1 MVEITGYVD
10 VAQITLYV
18 FWVFF
23 AGLVIHLQMESRREG
38 FPPESDDGTVHRAS
52 WLMTPSPKKF
62 LLRHGHGE
70 ISVPND
76 ERETKTV
83 EGERVMAMDGAA
95 IRPTSENP
103 MLDGIGPGAY
113 TERANVPDL
122 TFEGEVKIVP
132 MRAAKDFSIA
142 EGDLDPRGMRV
153 VGCDSI
159 IAGRVKDVWVD
170 KAEQVIRYLEVDLEV
185 GDEGGVVLVPF
196 NFTLIRTPRD
206 KEKIFYVHAI
216 TGEQFAN
223 VPQTRKRTEITF
235 LEEDKIMGYFG
246 AGLLYATPSRQEP
259 VI

>member
-1 MVEITGYVD
+1 MVEVTEYID

-18 FWVFF
+18 FFVFF

-38 FPPESDDGTVHRAS
+38 FPVENDDGTVHGKS
-52 WLMTPSPKKF
+52 WLMTPGPKTF
-62 LLRHGHGE
+62 HLRHGHGDVT
-70 ISVPND
+70 VPD
-76 ERETKTV
+76 EKRDTRAV
-83 EGERVMAMDGAA
+83 NGERVMDMDGAA
-95 IRPTSENP
+95 ISPTAENP
-103 MLDGIGPGAY
+103 MLDSIGPGSYA
-113 TERANVPDL
+113 ERANVPDL
-122 TFEGEVKIVP
+122 TFEGDVKIVP
-132 MRAAKDFSIA
+132 MRNAKDFSIA
-142 EGDLDPRGMRV
+142 SGDLDPRGLRV

-185 GDEGGVVLVPF
+185 GEDGGSVLVPF

-216 TGEQFAN
+216 TGEQFAD
-223 VPQTRKRTEITF
+223 VPKTRKRTEITF

-246 AGLLYATPSRQEP
+246 AGLLYATPRRQES

>member
-1 MVEITGYVD
+1 MVEVTQYVD

-38 FPPESDDGTVHRAS
+38 FPLEEENGDIHGKS
-52 WLMTPSPKKF
+52 WLMTPSPKTF
-62 LLRHGHGE
+62 LMRHGHAD

-76 ERETKTV
+76 DRDKRKV
-83 EGERVMAMDGAA
+83 LGEPVMGMAGAA
-95 IRPTSENP
+95 IRPASENP
-103 MLDGIGPGAY
+103 MLDSIGSGSYA
-113 TERANVPDL
+113 ERANVPDL
-122 TFEGEVKIVP
+122 TFEGDVKIVP
-132 MRAAKDFSIA
+132 MRNAKDFSIA
-142 EGDLDPRGMRV
+142 EGDTDPRGKRV

-185 GDEGGVVLVPF
+185 GDEPGSVLVPF
-196 NFTLIRTPRD
+196 NFTLLRTPRD
-206 KEKIFYVHAI
+206 KEKVFYVHAI

-223 VPQTRKRTEITF
+223 VPKTRKRTEITF
-235 LEEDKIMGYFG
+235 LEEEKVMGYFG
-246 AGLLYATPSRQEP
+246 AGLLYATPRRQES